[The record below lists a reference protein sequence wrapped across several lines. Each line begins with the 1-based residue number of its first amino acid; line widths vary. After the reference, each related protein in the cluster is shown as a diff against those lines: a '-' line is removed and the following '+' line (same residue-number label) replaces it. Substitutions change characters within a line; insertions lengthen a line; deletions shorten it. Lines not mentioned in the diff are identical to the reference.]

1 MIREIFPPIPYLV
14 VKALMMPLD
23 LSEKV
28 GFGLMSGPIRSGE
41 SSMSNVAKKSGLRML
56 S

>member
-1 MIREIFPPIPYLV
+1 
-14 VKALMMPLD
+14 MMPLD

-28 GFGLMSGPIRSGE
+28 VFGLISGPIRSGE
-41 SSMSNVAKKSGLRML
+41 SSMLDDVKILKLQVL